1 MDKRTGSEQGKLTA
15 RSRFA
20 GVTRWVTVELFRIT
34 RGISNTPDAVPGER
48 AWNFGISGQS
58 GDCPNPTSLPSASW

>member
-1 MDKRTGSEQGKLTA
+1 MDKRTGSELSLLTA

-20 GVTRWVTVELFRIT
+20 GVTRCVTVGLFRIT
-34 RGISNTPDAVPGER
+34 WGIGNTPDAVPGER
-48 AWNFGISGQS
+48 AWNLGISGQS